1 MSNHLDP
8 FSNLLNKQTIK
19 EIDNLDLS
27 IMQKHHLRILA
38 HCLQILKIINLDN
51 SLEYQNKNPL
61 REWCDNQSKKF
72 DDRKFS
78 DLFYEQLEST
88 SKKLS
93 TFSKKIGKNLE
104 DLEIDDLVLLVEQ
117 SLILFYLTYPE
128 EKIYFC

>member
-8 FSNLLNKQTIK
+8 LSNPLNIKTIQ
-19 EIDNLDLS
+19 EIDNLDLP

-38 HCLQILKIINLDN
+38 HCLQILKIISVDN

-72 DDRKFS
+72 DDKEFS
-78 DLFYEQLEST
+78 DLFYAQLDSA

-93 TFSKKIGKNLE
+93 IFSKRMGKNIE
-104 DLEIDDLVLLVEQ
+104 DLEIDDLVLLVKE
-117 SLILFYLTYPE
+117 S
-128 EKIYFC
+128 

>member
-8 FSNLLNKQTIK
+8 LSTPLNIEIIQ
-19 EIDNLDLS
+19 EIDNLDLP

-38 HCLQILKIINLDN
+38 HCLQILKIINVDN
-51 SLEYQNKNPL
+51 KLKYQKNNPL

-72 DDRKFS
+72 DDKKFT
-78 DLFYEQLEST
+78 DLFYEQLVST

-93 TFSKKIGKNLE
+93 TFSKKIGKNIE

-117 SLILFYLTYPE
+117 G
-128 EKIYFC
+128 

>member
-8 FSNLLNKQTIK
+8 LSNPLNMQTIQ
-19 EIDNLDLS
+19 EIDNLDLP

-38 HCLQILKIINLDN
+38 HCLQIFKIIDVDN
-51 SLEYQNKNPL
+51 SSENKNNNPL

-72 DDRKFS
+72 DDKKFS

-93 TFSKKIGKNLE
+93 TFSKKIGKNIK
-104 DLEIDDLVLLVEQ
+104 DLEIDDLVLLVEE
-117 SLILFYLTYPE
+117 S
-128 EKIYFC
+128 

>member
-8 FSNLLNKQTIK
+8 SSNPLNIEIIQ

-27 IMQKHHLRILA
+27 IMQKHHLRILT
-38 HCLQILKIINLDN
+38 HCLQILKIINVDN
-51 SLEYQNKNPL
+51 SFKHQNKNLL

-72 DDRKFS
+72 DDKQFS

-93 TFSKKIGKNLE
+93 IFSKKIGKTIE
-104 DLEIDDLVLLVEQ
+104 ELEIDDLLILVEQ
-117 SLILFYLTYPE
+117 H
-128 EKIYFC
+128 